1 MNSFGSGLPAD
12 VIAALHEGRKID
24 AIKLLREQ
32 RGIGLKEAKQEVDAY
47 LRDHPQLAAM
57 QKTGSPAGCFLV
69 VAIIA
74 AVGYMIAVQIA
85 Q

>member
-1 MNSFGSGLPAD
+1 MSNESGLTAD

-32 RGIGLKEAKQEVDAY
+32 RGIGLKEAKHEVDAY
-47 LRDHPQLAAM
+47 LRDHPQLASM
-57 QKTGSPAGCFLV
+57 QKTGSPVGCLLV
-69 VAIIA
+69 VGIIA
-74 AVGYMIAVQIA
+74 VVGYMIAQRLA